1 MNTPFTEKKDRTN
14 ATLTGVFFI
23 IAAVSSIIG
32 LKLYDPILMDKNFII
47 SGNAHYNQVILGV
60 ICELILAASATGTA
74 IMLYPYL
81 RRYHESIGIG
91 YLSFRVLEVVFIVI
105 GTLSVLTALS
115 ISGHYAEGSIDSA
128 QATALGLSFIALH
141 NWTFILGPNFM
152 LAINTFLY
160 SYAFYKTGLIP
171 KKLSLLGLTAA
182 CLIMVAAILEL
193 FGVINQLSVWGILLA
208 LPIATYE
215 ISLAIRLIAKG
226 FNATP
231 AQG

>member
-1 MNTPFTEKKDRTN
+1 M
-14 ATLTGVFFI
+14 
-23 IAAVSSIIG
+23 
-32 LKLYDPILMDKNFII
+32 
-47 SGNAHYNQVILGV
+47 
-60 ICELILAASATGTA
+60 
-74 IMLYPYL
+74 
-81 RRYHESIGIG
+81 
-91 YLSFRVLEVVFIVI
+91 
-105 GTLSVLTALS
+105 
-115 ISGHYAEGSIDSA
+115 SGHYAEGSIDSA

-160 SYAFYKTGLIP
+160 SYAFYRTGLIP

-182 CLIMVAAILEL
+182 CLIMVAALLEL

-226 FNATP
+226 FNAPP